1 MLIMRLTNQPTNSC
15 SYGNVNVTSELHAKS
30 AELCEL
36 TLPNF
41 SDNTKQVPLHFI
53 RDLDQYFSLTSPDEL
68 RLPLVFRAIQEL
80 FAKRWLFSFFDKLKS
95 YDEFKKAFT
104 ELHSNPSRQASIRSS
119 IYLDKYNSNSG
130 ESYMIMQT

>member
-1 MLIMRLTNQPTNSC
+1 MVAVDLCVMMLIMRLTNQPTNSC

-53 RDLDQYFSLTSPDEL
+53 RDLDQYFSLSHLKNDAYLWYSEQLKNLSQSSGFPVPLTNFKVTTSSRKPL
-68 RLPLVFRAIQEL
+68 RNYFEIQVVRPVFGVR
-80 FAKRWLFSFFDKLKS
+80 
-95 YDEFKKAFT
+95 
-104 ELHSNPSRQASIRSS
+104 SI
-119 IYLDKYNSNSG
+119 
-130 ESYMIMQT
+130 